1 MNRRTILYAKVICI
15 AALAASAGY
24 AFVRLF
30 LLGQRADISI
40 LLVNVVLFTAIA
52 GVLIYVLKKERD
64 LQREKLFRD

>member
-1 MNRRTILYAKVICI
+1 M
-15 AALAASAGY
+15 AASAGY

-64 LQREKLFRD
+64 LQQEKLFRD

>member
-1 MNRRTILYAKVICI
+1 LNSRTILYAKIICI
-15 AALAASAGY
+15 AAMAVSAGY

-30 LLGQRADISI
+30 VLSQRADISI

-64 LQREKLFRD
+64 LQQERLFRD